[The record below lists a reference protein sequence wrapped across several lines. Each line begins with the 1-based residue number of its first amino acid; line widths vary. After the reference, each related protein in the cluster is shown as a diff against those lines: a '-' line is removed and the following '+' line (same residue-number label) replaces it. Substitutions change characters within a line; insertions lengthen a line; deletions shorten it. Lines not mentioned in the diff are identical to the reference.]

1 MLYCNDDVGKLR
13 DNGENMVLVEE
24 IKQLETACK
33 KLQEERDIYHVGVVN
48 SLGRLIAGGFK
59 NTISPIVDDEK
70 VRMIYMQMQL
80 DFKMRKELDEI
91 LGEIDYIASRR
102 TNYLSVNVPIGDN
115 LVIIMAKPNS
125 NDKKIVKKAESLFD
139 EIEIRSFSYEL

>member
-1 MLYCNDDVGKLR
+1 
-13 DNGENMVLVEE
+13 MVLVEE
-24 IKQLETACK
+24 IKQLEIACK

-125 NDKKIVKKAESLFD
+125 NDKKIVKKAEFLFD
-139 EIEIRSFSYEL
+139 EIEIKSFSYEL

>member
-1 MLYCNDDVGKLR
+1 
-13 DNGENMVLVEE
+13 MVLVEE
-24 IKQLETACK
+24 IKQLEIACK

-59 NTISPIVDDEK
+59 NTIAPIVDDEK

>member
-1 MLYCNDDVGKLR
+1 
-13 DNGENMVLVEE
+13 MVLVEE
-24 IKQLETACK
+24 MRQLETACK

-139 EIEIRSFSYEL
+139 EIEIKSFSYEL

>member
-1 MLYCNDDVGKLR
+1 
-13 DNGENMVLVEE
+13 MVLVEE
-24 IKQLETACK
+24 MRQLETACK

-59 NTISPIVDDEK
+59 NTIAPIVDDEK

-125 NDKKIVKKAESLFD
+125 NDKKIVKKAESLID
-139 EIEIRSFSYEL
+139 EIEIKSFSYEL

>member
-1 MLYCNDDVGKLR
+1 
-13 DNGENMVLVEE
+13 MVLVEE
-24 IKQLETACK
+24 IKQLEIACK

>member
-1 MLYCNDDVGKLR
+1 
-13 DNGENMVLVEE
+13 MVLVEE
-24 IKQLETACK
+24 MRQLETACK

-59 NTISPIVDDEK
+59 NTIAPIVDDEK

-125 NDKKIVKKAESLFD
+125 NDKKIVKKAEFLFD
-139 EIEIRSFSYEL
+139 EIEIKSFSYEL

>member
-1 MLYCNDDVGKLR
+1 
-13 DNGENMVLVEE
+13 MVLVEE
-24 IKQLETACK
+24 MRQLETACK

>member
-1 MLYCNDDVGKLR
+1 
-13 DNGENMVLVEE
+13 MVLVEE
-24 IKQLETACK
+24 IKQLEIACK

-59 NTISPIVDDEK
+59 NTIAPIVDDEK

-139 EIEIRSFSYEL
+139 EIEIKSFSYEL

>member
-1 MLYCNDDVGKLR
+1 
-13 DNGENMVLVEE
+13 MVLVEE
-24 IKQLETACK
+24 IKQLEIACK

-139 EIEIRSFSYEL
+139 EIEIKSFSYEL